1 MHTMVR
7 ALLTEIEAFLA
18 ETGLTPT
25 KFGLASVNDGH
36 LVANLRRGNSVTLKT
51 ADRVRAFM
59 RASAPAPRAG
69 RGGTD
74 EGTATARACPDA
86 GERGWGP
93 YPGGRG
99 RQTHRLDYRWRHRR
113 L

>member
-1 MHTMVR
+1 MHTMAR

-18 ETGLTPT
+18 KSGLTPT

-59 RASAPAPRAG
+59 RAGAPAAGAAVAAMGPQRPRSS
-69 RGGTD
+69 
-74 EGTATARACPDA
+74 DA
-86 GERGWGP
+86 GERGCGP
-93 YPGGRG
+93 WSGGCG
-99 RQTHRLDYRWRHRR
+99 R
-113 L
+113 

>member
-1 MHTMVR
+1 MHTMAR

-18 ETGLTPT
+18 ESGLTPT
-25 KFGLASVNDGH
+25 KFGLTSVNDGH

-59 RASAPAPRAG
+59 ALARRPRARGCRRWARNGPGSSRRRRARLRALAG
-69 RGGTD
+69 RLRSISAFALIIG
-74 EGTATARACPDA
+74 
-86 GERGWGP
+86 
-93 YPGGRG
+93 
-99 RQTHRLDYRWRHRR
+99 WRHRR